1 MDGSKITKN
10 LRDEAIR
17 IETEMRTRLALA
29 ITTAFAL
36 VIALYW
42 QDVVKEGVNEMLKII
57 GMPVVSA
64 YVYRILAAVIVTIIC
79 VLGIWY
85 FSKWAQKP
93 AEQQPKDSPK
103 HKRIKYYLHL
113 TL

>member
-1 MDGSKITKN
+1 MDGKKLTKN

-42 QDVVKEGVNEMLKII
+42 QGVIQEGVNEMLKIL

-64 YVYRILAAVIVTIIC
+64 YIYRILAAVIVTIIC
-79 VLGIWY
+79 VIGIWY
-85 FSKWAQKP
+85 FSKWAQKTQ
-93 AEQQPKDSPK
+93 EQPKEEQK
-103 HKRIKYYLHL
+103 TQKN
-113 TL
+113 

>member
-1 MDGSKITKN
+1 MDGRKITKN

-42 QDVVKEGVNEMLKII
+42 QDVVKEGVNEMLKIL

-64 YVYRILAAVIVTIIC
+64 YIYRILAAVIVTIIC

-85 FSKWAQKP
+85 FSRWAQKP
-93 AEQQPKDSPK
+93 AEQQPKDKPEAQK
-103 HKRIKYYLHL
+103 N
-113 TL
+113 